1 MPGDKAAMPCG
12 ALAFGIQRGDSV
24 LTSRYGLEIRAAAA
38 ADAPGLAALLAEG
51 GQVID
56 ARELAER
63 TGALRAGTGATLIA
77 LRWGPPSGLVELHWY
92 HTLKAARPVAQ
103 ITTLLVGLEERRLG
117 IGRLLVKAAAQA
129 ARTAGCGSLH
139 ISAARDATSL
149 HEFCRATGFAE
160 TGSLFNRSLRK
171 QA

>member
-1 MPGDKAAMPCG
+1 MCTRGGGVTPGVVLTFKG
-12 ALAFGIQRGDSV
+12 KFLV
-24 LTSRYGLEIRAAAA
+24 LTSRYGLEIRAATV
-38 ADAPGLAALLAEG
+38 ADAPGLATLLAEAG
-51 GQVID
+51 YVID

-63 TGALRAGTGATLIA
+63 TGALRTAAGATLIA
-77 LRWGPPSGLVELHWY
+77 LRWGPPSGLMEMHWY
-92 HTLKAARPVAQ
+92 RTLEAARPVAQ
-103 ITTLLVGLEERRLG
+103 ITTLLVGVEERRLG

-139 ISAARDATSL
+139 ISVPQDATDL

-160 TGSLFNRSLRK
+160 AGSLFTRSLRK